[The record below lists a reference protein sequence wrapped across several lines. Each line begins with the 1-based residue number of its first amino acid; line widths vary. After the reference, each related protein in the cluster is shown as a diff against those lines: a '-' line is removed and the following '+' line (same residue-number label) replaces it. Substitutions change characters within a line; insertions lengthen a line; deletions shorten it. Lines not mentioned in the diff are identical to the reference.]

1 MIGINSC
8 MAPLKSR
15 IVQANTTVRLACAEC
30 EGLCAS
36 AHTATDTPEFAKCA
50 PATDDTAWKI
60 VNV

>member
-1 MIGINSC
+1 

-50 PATDDTAWKI
+50 PATDDTAWNI